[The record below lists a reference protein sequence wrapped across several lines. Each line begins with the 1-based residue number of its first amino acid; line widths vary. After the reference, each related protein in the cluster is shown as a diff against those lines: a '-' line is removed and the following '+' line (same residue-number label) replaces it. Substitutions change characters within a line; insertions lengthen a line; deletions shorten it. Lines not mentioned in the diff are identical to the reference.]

1 LTLDHA
7 NRLVRFAVGELATF
21 SPGPRAAGDSASAR
35 WRMEIGSHWHRELRA
50 ASEAADSA
58 GILAGAA
65 PPLRRHEVPMRGTLA
80 QRGWRFELEG
90 RLDQLH
96 LTPAG
101 PLIREIK
108 TTLARLPV
116 APEELRATHPSHFI
130 QLGLYLRLHEL
141 THPGTP
147 GSSSAPPH
155 TTPPAGE
162 LVFVEAGTGIQ
173 QVVAF
178 TDQDRAATD
187 AHLDFVA
194 DFLEQRHATLAR
206 LRQLTWRPAFA
217 SLRTGQESILTDL
230 TTALAPA
237 ADGTPPPP
245 VVLAAPTGYGKTG
258 VLIETAFAALRAGR
272 AERVVYLTGKS
283 TGQLHVLTTLQ
294 AMLGAPAAASGE
306 TTPQLS
312 AWNLRPKREHCI
324 NDVFH
329 CTRERCRFL
338 HDLPRRYR
346 EAGLARFHLFP
357 ADARDLP
364 ALRAAGLAAQVCP
377 YEIARAALPD
387 CSVWLGDFNYL
398 FAPANRGVFV
408 DQPTWDPSATLLIID
423 EAHHLP
429 ARVAEAHSHALA
441 ADELHTLLAEL
452 PDTTARPL
460 RRALEAHRRL
470 LAALPAADALDLDTE
485 DDLAAAL
492 RTGSN
497 ALEKHPPDLES
508 LAPPSADLLFRLPAL
523 LGWLEDHALEKLL
536 WSPAPA
542 TLRFTCLDAA
552 PVIGKQLREFSAVIL
567 ATATPPP
574 VEVFG
579 ASLGLE
585 AAAEILNPKSKI
597 LTLLAPAAPWRDHA
611 YDVALD
617 LRVDTTFRRREG
629 HHAATAATLAALR
642 DASAGPVVVFFPSY
656 AYAGKIIELL
666 EREYPALRC
675 ALQPRAADLATQ
687 AAWIDEQ
694 LALADILVFVLG
706 GSFAEGID
714 HLGGRITHAMV
725 VGPALPELNALQR
738 AREAALAR
746 QVPAPEAFR
755 RIYLVPGLQ
764 KVNQALGRLVRAPG
778 QRCRVLL
785 HCRRFADAAYAS
797 LLAPEYQFGTH
808 VLEDADLAR
817 WLAAG

>member
-1 LTLDHA
+1 MATFAVLILDHA
-7 NRLVRFAVGELATF
+7 NRLARFAVGELATF
-21 SPGPRAAGDSASAR
+21 ATGPRAAGDGASAR
-35 WRMEIGSHWHRELRA
+35 WRMEIGAHWHRELCA
-50 ASEAADSA
+50 AA
-58 GILAGAA
+58 G
-65 PPLRRHEVPMRGTLA
+65 PDDFQCQHEVGVRGTLA
-80 QRGWRFELEG
+80 RRGWRFELEG
-90 RLDQLH
+90 RIDQLH
-96 LTPAG
+96 VTG
-101 PLIREIK
+101 SGYVVREVK
-108 TTLARLPV
+108 TTLEKLPRDN
-116 APEELRATHPSHFI
+116 AELRASHPSHFI
-130 QLGLYLRLHEL
+130 QLGLYVLLSEL
-141 THPGTP
+141 
-147 GSSSAPPH
+147 SN
-155 TTPPAGE
+155 PAQDFRGQ
-162 LVFVEAGTGIQ
+162 LLFVEAGTGLQ
-173 QVVAF
+173 QGVAF
-178 TDQDRAATD
+178 NDQDRAATEG
-187 AHLDFVA
+187 HLELVA
-194 DFLEQRHATLAR
+194 DFLEKRHATLAR

-217 SLRTGQESILTDL
+217 APRPGQETILADLAAALTPATD
-230 TTALAPA
+230 
-237 ADGTPPPP
+237 DGMPPPP

-258 VLIETAFAALRAGR
+258 VLLETAFAALRSGR
-272 AERVVYLTGKS
+272 ADRVVYLTGKS

-294 AMLGAPAAASGE
+294 AMLGAPAVATGE
-306 TTPQLS
+306 ATPQLS

-329 CTRERCRFL
+329 CTRDRCRFL

-408 DQPTWDPSATLLIID
+408 DQPTWDPATTLLVID

-429 ARVAEAHSHALA
+429 ARVAEAHSHALN
-441 ADELHTLLAEL
+441 ADELHGLLAEL
-452 PDTTARPL
+452 PDDTARPL
-460 RRALEAHRRL
+460 RRALEALWRL
-470 LAALPAADALDLDTE
+470 LAAMPAADALDLDTE

-492 RTGSN
+492 RTATE
-497 ALEKHPPDLES
+497 ALAKHPPDQDA

-523 LGWLEDHALEKLL
+523 LVWLEDHTLEKLL

-552 PVIGKQLREFSAVIL
+552 SVIGKQLREFAAVIL

-574 VEVFG
+574 AEVFS
-579 ASLGLE
+579 ASLGLGV
-585 AAAEILNPKSKI
+585 AAEILNPKSQI
-597 LTLLAPAAPWRDHA
+597 LNFLAPAAPWRDHA

-617 LRVDTTFRRREG
+617 LRVDTTFRRRES
-629 HHAATAATLAALR
+629 HHATTAATLATLR
-642 DASAGPVVVFFPSY
+642 AASAGPVVVFFPSY
-656 AYAGKIIELL
+656 AYAGKIMDLL
-666 EREYPALRC
+666 DREHPGLRC

-687 AAWIDEQ
+687 SAWIDEQ

-746 QVPAPEAFR
+746 HVTAPEAFR
-755 RIYLVPGLQ
+755 RTYLVPGLQ

-785 HCRRFADAAYAS
+785 HCRRFADPAYAS
-797 LLAPEYQFGTH
+797 LLAPEYQFGAH
-808 VLEDADLAR
+808 VLDDTDLAK
-817 WLAAG
+817 WLV